1 MELLLLRKNYFK
13 NIVIYFYKKDCKMFK
28 KILFLS
34 IFIFNYAFALV
45 ENQKSQILIINSY
58 HKGFQWSDELING
71 VEKALGNNSH
81 VETTVLY
88 MDSKRINSVEY
99 YDTLKDLYKLQLK
112 NRKYDLV
119 LLVDKFAY
127 EFALN
132 NYNDLFTD
140 ERLVFSGIEKFN
152 PSLVKSFG
160 LEDKISGILERRAIE
175 DIFST
180 IDIMMPN
187 LKKLHVINDFSA
199 NGNDTDIIIQSAIHK
214 FETKFSINYIRYSD
228 IETLKKKFKTHKKD
242 EAVFFI
248 RFYNSQEK
256 DFYKNYEIASM
267 IDSFNLPTFTTD
279 SLFIEKGSIGG
290 KLVLIEELGK
300 NTGKLLLKLLND
312 INEPPVIIT
321 DDSYSYIF
329 DYEKLKKFGLDP
341 TILKKDVFYVNTP
354 LSFLDK
360 NRDLVN
366 AVFIISPLLL
376 LLIIVLLYNLQ
387 LQAKN
392 AKSQEFIIQQS
403 KLAEIGEIISS
414 IAHQWKEPLIE
425 ISTLV
430 QSYVGASKKTK
441 DEDKKYLDDVMFQIY
456 YMTDTINDFQDFIKP
471 SSKKTN
477 FNIKDA
483 IVKMMNIVEHNMKY
497 NYIDININ
505 IENEKKLII
514 SGYHNEL
521 MQSLLN
527 IVNNAKDS
535 ILKIKEV
542 NKIFKGKIN
551 IDIFST
557 PHYVQIDIG
566 DNGGG
571 INEKDIKKVF
581 EPYYTTKKKGSGIGL
596 YMTKVIIE
604 DKMSGQI
611 SVANK
616 NNGANFSIQLGL
628 INENISS

>member
-1 MELLLLRKNYFK
+1 
-13 NIVIYFYKKDCKMFK
+13 MFW
-28 KILFLS
+28 KILFIS
-34 IFIFNYAFALV
+34 ILLYNYALGITS
-45 ENQKSQILIINSY
+45 NQKSQILIINSY

-71 VEKALGNNSH
+71 VEKALGNNSNA
-81 VETTVLY
+81 ETTILY

-99 YDTLKDLYKLQLK
+99 YDTLKNLYKLQLK

-140 ERLVFSGIEKFN
+140 ERLVFSGIERFN
-152 PSLVKSFG
+152 PALVKSFG
-160 LEDKISGILERRAIE
+160 LEEKISGILERRAIE
-175 DIFST
+175 DIFFT
-180 IDIMMPN
+180 IDKLMPN
-187 LKKLHVINDFSA
+187 IKKLHVINDFSA
-199 NGNDTDIIIQSAIHK
+199 NGNDTDVIIQKSMEK
-214 FETKFSINYIRYSD
+214 FENKFKINYIRYSD
-228 IETLKKKFKTHKKD
+228 INTLKKKFEVYNKD

-248 RFYNSQEK
+248 RFYNNENK
-256 DFYKNYEIASM
+256 DFHRNYEIASM

-290 KLVLIEELGK
+290 KLVLIEELGE
-300 NTGKLLLKLLND
+300 NTGKLLLKLLKNKK
-312 INEPPVIIT
+312 EPPIIKI

-329 DYEKLKKFGLDP
+329 DYEKLKRFGLDP
-341 TILKKDVFYVNTP
+341 TVLDEDISYVNTP

-366 AVFIISPLLL
+366 AVFMISPLLL
-376 LLIIVLLYNLQ
+376 LLIAVLFYNLQ
-387 LQAKN
+387 LQVKN
-392 AKSQEFIIQQS
+392 AKSQEFMIQQS

-430 QSYVGASKKTK
+430 QSYVSSNKKTK

-471 SSKKTN
+471 SSQKTN

-505 IENEKKLII
+505 IKDEKKLII
-514 SGYHNEL
+514 LGYHNEL

-527 IVNNAKDS
+527 IVNNSKDS
-535 ILKIKEV
+535 ILKRKELD
-542 NKIFKGKIN
+542 KTFKGKIN

-557 PHYVQIDIG
+557 TYDVQIEIS

-571 INEKDIKKVF
+571 IDDEDIKKVF
-581 EPYYTTKKKGSGIGL
+581 DPYYTTKKKGHGIGL

-604 DKMSGQI
+604 DKMSGEI
-611 SVANK
+611 NVSNK
-616 NNGANFSIQLGL
+616 NDGASFKIQLGL
-628 INENISS
+628 VNENFSS

>member
-1 MELLLLRKNYFK
+1 
-13 NIVIYFYKKDCKMFK
+13 MFI
-28 KILFLS
+28 KILFIAMFMVS
-34 IFIFNYAFALV
+34 CTFATTSK
-45 ENQKSQILIINSY
+45 QKSQVLIINSY

-71 VEKALGNNSH
+71 VEKAFGNNSN
-81 VETTVLY
+81 VETTILY
-88 MDSKRINSVEY
+88 MDSKRINSAEY
-99 YDTLKDLYKLQLK
+99 YDTLKNLYKLQLK

-132 NYNDLFTD
+132 NYDDLFTN
-140 ERLVFSGIEKFN
+140 ERLVFSGIEHFN
-152 PSLVKSFG
+152 PALVKNFD
-160 LEDKISGILERRAIE
+160 LEEKISGILERRAID
-175 DIFST
+175 DIFVT
-180 IDIMMPN
+180 IDKMMPT
-187 LKKLHVINDFSA
+187 LKKLYVINDFSA
-199 NGNDTDIIIQSAIHK
+199 NGNDTDIIIQKSIKK
-214 FETKFSINYIRYSD
+214 FEKKFQINYIRYSD
-228 IETLKKKFKTHKKD
+228 INTLKKKFSIHKKD

-248 RFYNSQEK
+248 RFYNNKNKE
-256 DFYKNYEIASM
+256 FHKNYEIASM

-279 SLFIEKGSIGG
+279 SLFLEKGSLGG
-290 KLVLIEELGK
+290 KLVLIEELGR
-300 NTGKLLLKLLND
+300 NTGKLVLKLLKNK
-312 INEPPVIIT
+312 NEPPVIKI

-329 DYEKLKKFGLDP
+329 DYDKLKKFGLDP
-341 TILKKDVFYVNTP
+341 EILNKDISYVNAP
-354 LSFLDK
+354 LEFLDK

-376 LLIIVLLYNLQ
+376 LLIAVLFYNLQ
-387 LQAKN
+387 LQIKN
-392 AKSQEFIIQQS
+392 AKNQQFIIQQS

-430 QSYVGASKKTK
+430 QSYVSSDKKTK
-441 DEDKKYLDDVMFQIY
+441 EEDKKYLDDVMFQIY

-471 SSKKTN
+471 SSKKTS

-505 IENEKKLII
+505 IKDEKKLII

-535 ILKIKEV
+535 LLKRKALD
-542 NKIFKGKIN
+542 KAFKGKIN

-557 PHYVQIDIG
+557 FHYVQIEIN

-571 INEKDIKKVF
+571 IAPKDIKKVF
-581 EPYYTTKKKGSGIGL
+581 DPYYTTKKKGDGIGL

-611 SVANK
+611 TVSNK
-616 NNGANFSIQLGL
+616 NDGANFIIKLGL
-628 INENISS
+628 ENENFSS